1 MKKIDKSILFIP
13 TFCIVLFTIIFSIFS
28 SHFKSIIT
36 NCKNFIVSNFSS
48 YYLIFGIM
56 IVLILFYIAF
66 SNIGK
71 IKIGKEKT
79 KMKESKWFSLI
90 FTSTMAADIL
100 FFSFHEWS
108 LYSKDLNVSKT
119 TSLQY
124 SLFHWGITPW
134 SFYIILAI
142 IYGYF
147 YWNKKIKLQKIS
159 QACSPIIKKK
169 YVLKFINIFSVLVLL
184 FGTTT
189 TFSITT
195 PLISQLVSNVFDI
208 KNSVLLNIIIL
219 LTIFVL
225 FTSAV
230 FIKNG
235 IEVIAKYAS
244 LTFVG
249 LLVLFLIF
257 GNTKFILENG
267 LKNLGLMFS
276 NTIQNNFGLNNNLA
290 INYTSFYWSY
300 WIVWTIA
307 TPFYIGKI
315 SYGRTIKEIILKGLL
330 AGVGG
335 TFLSFIIFGGAFISF
350 SNEILEP
357 IQLIILTLKKIFINY
372 TAISIF
378 IVISMV
384 LLYTSTFDIITET
397 MCEFSKNDENVK
409 TNKFLKIYWSL
420 TFLILPILL
429 IIFKSSTELLLSL
442 SIIMA
447 LPFSLIIVL
456 IILSFFKEIKKDKD
470 LMEKIDYEKIT

>member
-1 MKKIDKSILFIP
+1 MKKIDKSILLIP
-13 TFCIVLFTIIFSIFS
+13 TFIVILFTIIFSIFS
-28 SHFKSIIT
+28 NTFKNAII
-36 NCKNFIVSNFSS
+36 NVKIFVVSNFSN
-48 YYLIFGIM
+48 YYLIFGIA

-66 SNIGK
+66 SDIGK

-108 LYSKDLNVSKT
+108 LYSKDLNISKT

-147 YWNKKIKLQKIS
+147 YYNKKVKLQKIS

-169 YVLKFINIFSVLVLL
+169 YVLKFIDIFSIIVLL

-195 PLISQLVSNVFDI
+195 PLISQLVSDIFNI
-208 KNSVLLNIIIL
+208 KNSIFLNVVIL
-219 LTIFVL
+219 LLIFTV

-249 LLVLFLIF
+249 LLILFFIF
-257 GNTKFILENG
+257 GNTQFLLENG
-267 LKNLGLMFS
+267 LRNLGLMFS
-276 NTIQNNFGLNNNLA
+276 NSIQNNFGLDTNLA
-290 INYTSFYWSY
+290 KNYTSFYWSY

-330 AGVGG
+330 AGVSG
-335 TFLSFIIFGGAFISF
+335 TFLSFIIFGGAFISL
-350 SNEILEP
+350 SNEFLEP
-357 IQLIILTLKKIFINY
+357 IQLIVSSLRSIFKNY
-372 TAISIF
+372 SVISIF
-378 IVISMV
+378 IVITMI
-384 LLYTSTFDIITET
+384 LLYSSSFDVITET
-397 MCEFSKNDENVK
+397 MCEFSKKNENVK
-409 TNKFLKIYWSL
+409 ISKFLKVYWSL

-429 IIFKSSTELLLSL
+429 LIFKSSTELLLSL

-447 LPFSLIIVL
+447 LPFSLIIIL
-456 IILSFFKEIKKDKD
+456 IILSFFKEIKIDKD
-470 LMEKIDYEKIT
+470 LMEKKDYEKIT